1 MSPWADHAEE
11 RAIPDAEVFIGL
23 LVAISLLAELARR
36 LRLPY
41 PVVLVLSGLG
51 LGFVPG
57 LPAPTLDPGIFFFFF
72 LPPLVYAEAFVFSTE
87 DLRAH
92 GAEIFLLAV
101 GLVVATALAVATI
114 AHAAFGLPWA
124 AALVLG
130 AVVGPTDP
138 VSATT
143 VLRRLGAAG
152 PSVTILEGEAL
163 VNDATALVIYR
174 LAVGSA
180 GAAGLSL
187 GHTVA
192 EIFWVAVGGAA
203 VGATVAWLWT
213 WVRRRLSDPEVQIT
227 FSLATPF
234 AAYFPA
240 ERLGVSGVLA
250 AVTAGLVVGRQ
261 AHTMSAGTRLRRE
274 AFWEVLVF
282 QLNSSLFLLMGLTFP
297 AVLRRLGD
305 MPTGVLVW
313 HALVIAATVLV
324 LRFAWMFLMPRVLSG
339 LNPERAGP
347 PPLGQLVVLGWSG
360 MRGGVSLAAAMSIPV
375 AAGGHAFPGRDEI
388 VFLTYMVV
396 LATLVVPGL
405 TLGPLIRRLGVGAG
419 EGDQRRDERARAQ
432 ILRAALEHID
442 ELAQNDEL
450 PDEIAQQL
458 RHIYESRL
466 NGLASVLAPDRV
478 EGADVERSDAGSRA
492 RREVIAAQRAAL
504 ADLENRHQIGAHAAR
519 DIERDL
525 ELEQREYS

>member
-1 MSPWADHAEE
+1 M
-11 RAIPDAEVFIGL
+11 
-23 LVAISLLAELARR
+23 AISLLVELARR
-36 LRLPY
+36 VRLPY
-41 PVVLVLSGLG
+41 PVVLVLSGLA

-57 LPAPTLDPGIFFFFF
+57 LPAPTLDPDIFFFFF
-72 LPPLVYAEAFVFSTE
+72 LPPLVYSEAFVFSTE

-143 VLRRLGAAG
+143 VLRRLRVAG
-152 PSVTILEGEAL
+152 PTVTILEGEAL
-163 VNDATALVIYR
+163 VNDATALVVYR
-174 LAVGSA
+174 LAVGSV
-180 GAAGLSL
+180 GAAGVSL

-192 EIFWVAVGGAA
+192 EIFWVAAGGAA
-203 VGATVAWLWT
+203 VGVGVAWAWT

-227 FSLATPF
+227 FSFATPF

-240 ERLGVSGVLA
+240 ERLGMSGVLA
-250 AVTAGLVVGRQ
+250 AVIAGLMVGRQ
-261 AHTMSAGTRLRRE
+261 AHTMPAGMRLRRE

-305 MPTGVLVW
+305 LSTGELVW
-313 HALVIAATVLV
+313 RALVIAAAVMV
-324 LRFAWMFLMPRVLSG
+324 LRCVWMFLMPGVLSR
-339 LNPERAGP
+339 LDPARAGR
-347 PPLGQLVVLGWSG
+347 PPLGQLLVLGWSG

-375 AAGGHAFPGRDEI
+375 AVDGHAFPGRDEI

-405 TLGPLIRRLGVGAG
+405 TLGPLVRRLELGADG
-419 EGDQRRDERARAQ
+419 GHQRRDERARAQ

-442 ELAQNDEL
+442 ELAEKDEL
-450 PDEIAQQL
+450 PDEIAQHL
-458 RHIYESRL
+458 RRIYESRS
-466 NGLASVLAPDRV
+466 GSLASVPTPDRV
-478 EGADVERSDAGSRA
+478 EGAGVERSDAGLRA
-492 RREVIAAQRAAL
+492 RRQVIGAQRAAL
-504 ADLENRHQIGAHAAR
+504 AELEDSNQIGSRAAR

-525 ELEQREYS
+525 DLEEREYS